1 MAGGGSRGIHAAR
14 PTPRDLRSA
23 CTQVAFC
30 GVWAIA
36 LKDQRQ
42 QQLQQQ
48 LQLLAQLLLQ
58 LQLQLLLHFNCDAG
72 SSISRGFVGAGLLAK
87 ASVQPP
93 L

>member
-42 QQLQQQ
+42 QQLQ
-48 LQLLAQLLLQ
+48 LLAQLLLQ
-58 LQLQLLLHFNCDAG
+58 LQLQLLLHCNCDAG

>member
-14 PTPRDLRSA
+14 PTARNLRSA

-42 QQLQQQ
+42 QQQHH
-48 LQLLAQLLLQ
+48 QLLAQLLLQ
-58 LQLQLLLHFNCDAG
+58 LLLHCNCDAG
-72 SSISRGFVGAGLLAK
+72 SSISRGSVGAGLLAK

-93 L
+93 LT